1 MVGAGAAQ
9 RGPHLVALGRGGLR
23 EPGAD
28 APLARVDVDLAAGL
42 GIDQPQVAGRHEL
55 LLARVDDLHRQH
67 AVARAQLLERP
78 LPVALAAE
86 VGHDHDQAALAADGG
101 GTGQRR
107 AQRRRAGALGLDVA
121 AQLGQQREQA
131 EAALARAHD
140 ARVRRPRT
148 RARRAGCR
156 AAW

>member
-9 RGPHLVALGRGGLR
+9 RGPHLVALGGGRLR

-28 APLARVDVDLAAGL
+28 APLARIDVDLAARL
-42 GIDQPQVAGRHEL
+42 RVDQPQVAGRHEL

-67 AVARAQLLERP
+67 AVARAQLLQRR

-101 GTGQRR
+101 GAGQRR
-107 AQRRRAGALGLDVA
+107 AERRRAGALGLDLA

-140 ARVRRPRT
+140 ARVAASER

-156 AAW
+156 AGW